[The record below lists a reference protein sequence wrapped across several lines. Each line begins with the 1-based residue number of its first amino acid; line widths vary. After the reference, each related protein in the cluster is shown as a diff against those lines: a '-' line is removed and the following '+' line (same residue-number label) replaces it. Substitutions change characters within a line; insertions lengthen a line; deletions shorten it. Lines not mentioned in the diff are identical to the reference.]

1 MNTTKGTC
9 VCDGE
14 AGPPTSG
21 LHDKAT
27 THAARACGALYD
39 TYTIES
45 TSSSL
50 SESAYAAAEAI
61 VINDVE
67 DGAESGECGVGGA
80 IGAC

>member
-1 MNTTKGTC
+1 MFVT
-9 VCDGE
+9 
-14 AGPPTSG
+14 ATSG

-27 THAARACGALYD
+27 THAARECGALYD

-50 SESAYAAAEAI
+50 SESVYAAAEAI
-61 VINDVE
+61 VFNDVE
-67 DGAESGECGVGGA
+67 DGAESGECRAGGA